1 MRNLPQPVAAVA
13 QLPFVPAL
21 SFIAGILLVSYLALL
36 AFIMVYGTLQMQ
48 FAQRVRDT
56 SAQVGVLE
64 SQYLSL
70 ITQINKSDPSTLG
83 FTKPVAIAYVT
94 DTAQPTVSMR
104 TR

>member
-1 MRNLPQPVAAVA
+1 MRNLSHSISAVA
-13 QLPFVPAL
+13 EFPFIPTL
-21 SFIAGILLVSYLALL
+21 SFIAGVLLVSYLAML

-70 ITQINKSDPSTLG
+70 VTQINKTDPSTLG